1 MTYKTIL
8 VHCDEHPRA
17 AARVKLA
24 IDLARRHGAHLI
36 GMAVVAPPYLPVDM
50 MGGAASADV
59 YALLEEGNRA
69 RLAGAKAAFKRET
82 EAAGLSAE
90 FLERVD
96 QPVEAFATALRYA
109 DLAIVG
115 QRTEDS
121 SDSDLPE
128 SVAIDTGRP
137 VIVVPHIGYTRPIGG
152 NVLLA
157 WNASPQAAHAATAAL
172 PLLAT
177 AKQVTLLVVNGSG
190 DDAHGQEP
198 GADAARWLARH
209 GVKVTVQ
216 RESSAGSDVGSI
228 ILSRVLDFDIDL
240 VVMGVYG
247 HSRFRE
253 FVLGG
258 ASATIL
264 SSMTVP
270 VLMAH

>member
-8 VHCDEHPRA
+8 VHCDDQPRA
-17 AARVKLA
+17 VARIKLA
-24 IDLARRHGAHLI
+24 SDLARRHDAHLI
-36 GMAVVAPPYLPVDM
+36 GMAVVAPPQLPVDM
-50 MGGAASADV
+50 MGGAATADL
-59 YALLEEGNRA
+59 YAMLEESNRG
-69 RLAGAKAAFKRET
+69 RLAGAKAAFERET
-82 EAAGLSAE
+82 KAVGLSAE
-90 FLERVD
+90 YIERVD
-96 QPVEAFATALRYA
+96 QPVDAFATALRYA

-115 QRTEDS
+115 QRSEDS
-121 SDSDLPE
+121 SDGSLPE
-128 SVAIDTGRP
+128 SVAIESGRP
-137 VIVVPHIGYTRPIGG
+137 SIVMPQIGYTRPVGG

-157 WNASPQAAHAATAAL
+157 WNASVQAARAATAAL
-172 PLLAT
+172 PLLRT
-177 AKQVTLLVVNGSG
+177 AKQVTLLVVDGPG

-209 GVKVTVQ
+209 GVKITVQ
-216 RESSAGSDVGSI
+216 RESSAGSDVGNV

-240 VVMGVYG
+240 IVMGIYG
-247 HSRFRE
+247 HSRLRE